1 MEKDCKGDTDSYS
14 SGCMTINELIP
25 GSVLFSATRENKG
38 KWWKKK
44 FLGNLEK
51 LKIQNSSETKVVVL
65 SGTHGIIEGG
75 NKFKTALNKD
85 CYKNIDFYHNDL
97 LDKVELEK
105 NPNTDKMSFEVL
117 NLGDLGDYGQ
127 RSANLETKL
136 KEFCP
141 TVVILAY
148 CHSDQTIKRKDDL
161 IHEALVGAKLLEDTN
176 PPMEIYTDLVDD
188 LKDCPLFGSVCFG
201 GSERSSVIS
210 NEEDVE
216 EK

>member
-1 MEKDCKGDTDSYS
+1 M
-14 SGCMTINELIP
+14 
-25 GSVLFSATRENKG
+25 
-38 KWWKKK
+38 
-44 FLGNLEK
+44 
-51 LKIQNSSETKVVVL
+51 KIQNSSETKVVVL

-117 NLGDLGDYGQ
+117 NLGDLGDYNQ
-127 RSANLETKL
+127 RSENLETKL

-148 CHSDQTIKRKDDL
+148 CHSYQTIKRKNDL
-161 IHEALVGAKLLEDTN
+161 IHEALVGAKLLKGTN
-176 PPMEIYTDLVDD
+176 PPMEILS
-188 LKDCPLFGSVCFG
+188 L
-201 GSERSSVIS
+201 IHI
-210 NEEDVE
+210 
-216 EK
+216 

>member
-1 MEKDCKGDTDSYS
+1 MVEKEIPWEFRKIENTKQFG
-14 SGCMTINELIP
+14 NESC
-25 GSVLFSATRENKG
+25 GAVWNTRN
-38 KWWKKK
+38 
-44 FLGNLEK
+44 NR
-51 LKIQNSSETKVVVL
+51 
-65 SGTHGIIEGG
+65 GG
-75 NKFKTALNKD
+75 NKFKTALNNESYKD
-85 CYKNIDFYHNDL
+85 PQFYHNDSI
-97 LDKVELEK
+97 DKVELEK

-161 IHEALVGAKLLEDTN
+161 IHEALVGAKLLKDTN
-176 PPMEIYTDLVDD
+176 PPMEIYTDFDVD
-188 LKDCPLFGSVCFG
+188 LKDCPLFFQV
-201 GSERSSVIS
+201 S